1 MNNKLKFFLIA
12 LTLVALCGGVISADA
27 DATAKAEPEEVFE
40 VTEVAVADQTF
51 PVYVL
56 WHDLND
62 PTIKVDLALAKD
74 KIGTVEELLELSKSD
89 DPDETVVAAINASYF
104 NMKPDS
110 QPASTLLLDGAI
122 QHIAEGGSVV
132 GFDGDNRM
140 HSEVIGIKIEG
151 SVNNQWEYPYNW
163 ISWNINHLFY
173 QEDASMIFNNHYT
186 GEFPKDPVYAVAVDQ
201 HNVVGKYDYIPEIP
215 KNGYIIVR
223 RTAQFLDLFE
233 VGDRVDFRIKTVE
246 KDAAGQLT
254 NIPLK
259 FKDIENAA
267 GAGPILVK
275 DGEIVLD
282 AKAEGFKIAKFNS
295 GAAKRSMIGVTA
307 DNQMAMVVSEQKITL
322 QQLAKI
328 ALKLNLVE
336 AFNLDG
342 GGSSGLV
349 YNGDYLVKPDRKVS
363 NAFVIK
369 KLNRQP
375 IRLVLNGT
383 EEYFDSYPFI
393 YSEASGKP
401 RTMVPLR
408 GILEKIDADVSWD
421 RKNNQVKVS
430 RFGSDIVFTVG
441 EKNISVDG
449 KTYNMDV
456 PLLIYK
462 DRSYV
467 SVRFL
472 TEFFGGKVAWEE
484 AKKLVDL
491 SLPTVEGSYA
501 VAEAMFNQGAYALAL
516 DQYGVV
522 LKMFPRHVSALKR
535 TAYIYDDVLDD
546 QRTALNYYDQV
557 LTIFNKDVETYNK
570 LAAAYAKLDV
580 VDEAIDT
587 YQRALDVADNRT
599 TRCELG
605 KLYRAIGDEDN
616 ARVQFKWLLDN
627 AVTVAEYKEAQRLL
641 DSD

>member
-1 MNNKLKFFLIA
+1 MKNKINFLLVA
-12 LTLVALCGGVISADA
+12 LALVALCGIVASADA
-27 DATAKAEPEEVFE
+27 NKAERDGIEEMFE
-40 VTEVAVADQTF
+40 MTEVNVADQTF
-51 PVYVL
+51 SVYLL
-56 WHDLND
+56 WNDLND

-89 DPDETVVAAINASYF
+89 DPDASVIAAINASYF

-110 QPASTLLLDGAI
+110 QPASTLLIDGAI

-163 ISWNINHLFY
+163 IAWNINHLFY
-173 QEDASMIFNNHYT
+173 QDDAAMIFNNHYT
-186 GEFPKDPVYAVAVDQ
+186 GEFPDEPVYAVAVDQ

-215 KNGYIIVR
+215 QNGYIIVR
-223 RTAQFLDLFE
+223 RTPQFLDLFE

-246 KDAAGQLT
+246 KDADGQLT
-254 NIPLK
+254 DIPLR

-275 DGEIVLD
+275 DGRIVLD
-282 AKAEGFKIAKFNS
+282 AKAEGFNIAKFNS

-307 DNQMAMVVSEQKITL
+307 DNQMAMLVSEQKITL
-322 QQLAKI
+322 DQLAKI
-328 ALKLNLVE
+328 ALQLDLVE

-349 YNGDYLVKPDRKVS
+349 YNGAYLVEPERKVS
-363 NAFVIK
+363 NALVIK

-375 IRLVLNGT
+375 IRLVLNGA

-393 YSEASGKP
+393 YSEGTGKP

-421 RKNNQVKVS
+421 SENNQVKVS

-441 EKNISVDG
+441 EKNIAVDG
-449 KTYNMDV
+449 KAYMMDV

-472 TEFFGGKVAWEE
+472 TEFFGGKVAWNEE
-484 AKKLVDL
+484 KKLVDL

-501 VAEAMFNQGAYALAL
+501 IAEEMFEQGAHALAL

-522 LKMFPRHVSALKR
+522 LKMFPRHVSALKK
-535 TAYIYDDVLDD
+535 TAYIYDVILND
-546 QRTALNYYDQV
+546 QRTALNYYDKV
-557 LTIFNKDVETYNK
+557 IDIFDKDLDNYNK
-570 LAAAYAKLDV
+570 LAAAYVKLDV
-580 VDEAIDT
+580 VDEAIKT
-587 YQRALDVADNRT
+587 YRRALAIEDNRT
-599 TRCELG
+599 AHCELG
-605 KLYRAIGDEDN
+605 KLYRSIGERAE
-616 ARVQFKWLLDN
+616 ARIHFKWLLDN
-627 AVTVAEYKEAQRLL
+627 AVNVAEYKEAQRLL
-641 DSD
+641 DSN